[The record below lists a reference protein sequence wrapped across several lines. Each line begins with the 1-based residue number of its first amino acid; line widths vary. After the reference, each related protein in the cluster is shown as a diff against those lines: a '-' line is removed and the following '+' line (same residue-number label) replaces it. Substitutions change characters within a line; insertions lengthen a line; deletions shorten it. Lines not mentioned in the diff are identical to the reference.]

1 MGIAVYA
8 VGSLI
13 TWGSMPAALAGK
25 GLILLCAPLVLYAV
39 GFFEAGEVARFKGL
53 VGDFRRGRTP
63 RPIQG
68 S

>member
-1 MGIAVYA
+1 
-8 VGSLI
+8 
-13 TWGSMPAALAGK
+13 MPAALAGK
-25 GLILLCAPLVLYAV
+25 GGLLLCAPLVLYAV
-39 GFFEAGEVARFKGL
+39 GFFEAGEVTRFKEL